1 MSFLQGV
8 SYFPQPPQ
16 FPQTVLS
23 KKERQS
29 DLQTVP
35 LIHELDKF
43 RAHTPLVIKVKERNP
58 SHEYPSV
65 TDRVGVC
72 RSGTRVSWSRKT
84 QVQQKHDK
92 PT

>member
-16 FPQTVLS
+16 FPRTVPS

-35 LIHELDKF
+35 LIHELDKS
-43 RAHTPLVIKVKERNP
+43 RVHTPLEIKVKEGIP
-58 SHEYPSV
+58 SHEHPS
-65 TDRVGVC
+65 
-72 RSGTRVSWSRKT
+72 S
-84 QVQQKHDK
+84 
-92 PT
+92 